1 MGRLKVSE
9 WTVVP
14 MVFFVAMR
22 ASPGEGHVDI
32 FHHLSAPRGLLS
44 SQRQVPSTF
53 TLCSQSMVFM
63 VFGNDQ
69 WPCLPSGTCSSNLES
84 AVVMKAWGKAG
95 IGAPCGSWGGF
106 VSDEKKIMVCFC
118 Q

>member
-44 SQRQVPSTF
+44 SETSPLYF
-53 TLCSQSMVFM
+53 HSMLSEY
-63 VFGNDQ
+63 GLHGL
-69 WPCLPSGTCSSNLES
+69 WE
-84 AVVMKAWGKAG
+84 
-95 IGAPCGSWGGF
+95 
-106 VSDEKKIMVCFC
+106 
-118 Q
+118 